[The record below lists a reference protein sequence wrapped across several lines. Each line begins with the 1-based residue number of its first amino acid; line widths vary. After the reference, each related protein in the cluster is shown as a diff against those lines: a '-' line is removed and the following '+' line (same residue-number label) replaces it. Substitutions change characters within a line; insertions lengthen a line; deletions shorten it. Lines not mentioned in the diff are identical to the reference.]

1 MMKKVLKLLT
11 SRRTFVIILLLLQVY
26 FILFL
31 LIESNA
37 RLHAFSIAL
46 NVISLAAVV
55 YIMNRKD
62 KPAYK
67 LTWIIMIMAVPLF
80 GGILY
85 LMFRLQSSVERLQRR
100 FSKYDVQ
107 ALSLLKQDDGI
118 LRKLREENGDIAVQA
133 QYLIGRSGYPI
144 YGNTDVEFMPS
155 GEVYF
160 LRLTEEL
167 KKAERFI
174 FLEFFIISSG
184 VMWEEILD
192 ILRKKVKSGV
202 EVRVIYDDMGCMFSL
217 PLKYYRKLNALGI
230 KCLAFNPFRP
240 FWTTLQNN
248 RDHRKIVVIDGVTA
262 FTGGINLA
270 DEYINAIKRFGHWK
284 DSAVMLHGEGVRSFT
299 VMFLNMWDSVSK
311 SEENFNDFL
320 LPENYGSK
328 CDFDKNGYVHPYCDS
343 PVDNEYI
350 GENVFLQIINNAR
363 KYIYISTPYLIIDDN
378 IMTSIMLAAKS
389 GIDVRVITPFIPDK
403 KIVHMNTRSG
413 YARLI
418 DSGIRVYEY
427 KPGFIHSK
435 NFISDDTT
443 AVTGTANLDFRSL
456 YLHFECGVR
465 MYNVPAIAEIKA
477 DFLKTLEV
485 CTEIKSDYYAGKNI
499 VIRTFKSIIRL
510 FSPFM

>member
-11 SRRTFVIILLLLQVY
+11 SRRTFVIVLLLLQVY

-46 NVISLAAVV
+46 NVISLTAVV
-55 YIMNRKD
+55 YIINRKD

-107 ALSLLKQDDGI
+107 ALSLLKQDDDI
-118 LRKLREENGDIAVQA
+118 LQKLREGNRDIAVQA
-133 QYLIGRSGYPI
+133 QYLISRSGYPI

-155 GEVYF
+155 GEAYF

-167 KKAERFI
+167 KRAERFI

-184 VMWEEILD
+184 VMWEGILD
-192 ILRKKVKSGV
+192 ILKEKVKSGV
-202 EVRVIYDDMGCMFSL
+202 EVRLIYDDMGCMFSL
-217 PLKYYRKLNALGI
+217 PHKYYRKLNALGI

-248 RDHRKIVVIDGVTA
+248 RDHRKLVVIDGVTA

-320 LPENYGSK
+320 LPENKESYR
-328 CDFDKNGYVHPYCDS
+328 DFVKNGYVHPYCDS

-418 DSGIRVYEY
+418 DSGVRLYEY

-499 VIRTFKSIIRL
+499 AIRIFKNIMRL
-510 FSPFM
+510 FAPFM